1 MNAPTIRGLL
11 AEFANADALLSAVRR
26 AAGRGYR
33 LDAYTPFP
41 VEGLADALGFR
52 ATALPLIVFLGG
64 VLGGLGGFALQWYSA
79 VMDYPINSGGRPL
92 DSWPAF
98 IPATCALVILGASFA
113 AVFGMLLAN
122 GLPRLRHP
130 LFELDEFRLS
140 TRNRFFLALEAG
152 PEGADWIAAE
162 GLLNDVGALTI
173 WRVAP

>member
-1 MNAPTIRGLL
+1 MNAPAIRGLL
-11 AEFANADALLSAVRR
+11 AEFANADALL
-26 AAGRGYR
+26 AAARQLAGQGYR

-41 VEGLADALGFR
+41 VEGLADAIGFR
-52 ATALPLIVFLGG
+52 VTALPLLVFLGG
-64 VLGGLGGFALQWYSA
+64 VLGGLGGFGLQWYSA
-79 VMDYPINSGGRPL
+79 VIDYPINSGGRPL

-98 IPATCALVILGASFA
+98 VPATCALLILGASFA

-152 PEGADWIAAE
+152 AEGADWAAAE
-162 GLLNDVGALTI
+162 ALLGELHALSV
-173 WRVAP
+173 WQVAP